1 MFRRPRLPPPPIKPL
16 EPEDLENRPRPALLS
31 RLNLLRAAL
40 LVAGGAAWGAGV
52 RFANSLPVDMGF
64 LAFALEVGVGVGF
77 TVALLVLLLFRG
89 FDVDRVVLVA
99 ALAVGG
105 AWLGHSFGPTVAP
118 PVTVTG
124 TFTFA
129 PTYPAI
135 AVTRGEVAC
144 EWAAG
149 RWRIGALRTEPLAGL
164 ATPHALTVDFLR
176 RTISLAD
183 GAGSSLLAVGHGAF
197 VFVHPPD
204 GPPRGEGD
212 ASGALDTLVLQI
224 DPASTPEDP
233 LEVRGRF
240 SWECPG
246 PPTD

>member
-1 MFRRPRLPPPPIKPL
+1 MFRRPRLPPPPIKPI
-16 EPEDLENRPRPALLS
+16 EPEDLEGRPRPALLS
-31 RLNLLRAAL
+31 RPNLVRAAL
-40 LVAGGAAWGAGV
+40 LVAGGATWGASV

-77 TVALLVLLLFRG
+77 TVALLLLLLFRG
-89 FDVDRVVLVA
+89 FEVDRVALVA

-105 AWLGHSFGPTVAP
+105 AWFGLSFGPRVAT
-118 PVTVTG
+118 PVAVSG

-135 AVTRGEVAC
+135 AAMRGEVAC

-149 RWRIGALRTEPLAGL
+149 RWRIGALRTEPLGGF

-176 RTISLAD
+176 RTVSLTD
-183 GAGSSLLAVGHGAF
+183 GAGSSLLAIGHGAF
-197 VFVHPPD
+197 VYPPD
-204 GPPRGEGD
+204 GPPRGTGD
-212 ASGALDTLVLQI
+212 ASGALDVILLQV
-224 DPASTPEDP
+224 DPASTPVDP
-233 LEVRGRF
+233 LEVRARF

-246 PPTD
+246 PPLD